1 MRGDPQGM
9 LIFLDDGSSATH
21 STQAT
26 LPYALKTGDRVGG
39 VLGPLAFTY
48 ENYKIQPILTP
59 TVISMVQ
66 PLPSLAPVGPDA
78 VSVATFN
85 VENFFDI
92 APPHPSDPPRPSLDA
107 YRRKVAK
114 VVASIEALGAPTV
127 LGLQEVED
135 LGVLQDVAED
145 PALSPYGYV
154 PVLIEGFD
162 SRGIDVGYLVRGDRA
177 TVVGAS
183 QQPAPEGL
191 TSRPPLLITV
201 TVHLAEGDRTLY
213 VLNNHFTSMAGGE
226 LATEPRRTAQA
237 AWNVSLVEPLLV
249 ADPDALVVVMG
260 DLNSFYDA
268 PPIDTLRAGGL
279 RHVYERVAPDRPYT
293 YIYQGMS
300 ETLDHILV
308 SPALYDHLTRVTA
321 LHLNADYPPPRPD
334 DASPRRVSDHDP
346 LVAVFEFV
354 Q

>member
-1 MRGDPQGM
+1 
-9 LIFLDDGSSATH
+9 
-21 STQAT
+21 
-26 LPYALKTGDRVGG
+26 
-39 VLGPLAFTY
+39 
-48 ENYKIQPILTP
+48 
-59 TVISMVQ
+59 
-66 PLPSLAPVGPDA
+66 
-78 VSVATFN
+78 
-85 VENFFDI
+85 
-92 APPHPSDPPRPSLDA
+92 
-107 YRRKVAK
+107 
-114 VVASIEALGAPTV
+114 V